1 MFKTH
6 ICVIDLTLVFFFQ
19 TLYDVYDP
27 KIYTLPIEKFPDE
40 EKNYVDVDIIEYV
53 IYIYTILD
61 TCTRIITGKS

>member
-1 MFKTH
+1 MCHRFD
-6 ICVIDLTLVFFFQ
+6 IGLFFQ

-53 IYIYTILD
+53 VYIQY
-61 TCTRIITGKS
+61 

>member
-1 MFKTH
+1 MCHRFD
-6 ICVIDLTLVFFFQ
+6 IGLFFFQ

-53 IYIYTILD
+53 VYIYTILD
-61 TCTRIITGKS
+61 TCTCIITGKS

>member
-1 MFKTH
+1 MCHRFD
-6 ICVIDLTLVFFFQ
+6 IGLFFQ

-61 TCTRIITGKS
+61 TCTCIITGKS